1 MESKVQSQKAVSLS
15 SGESEF
21 VAMVGCSEGLLI
33 KHLWDQLTGKKCV
46 MKVRSDSSAARAMVQ
61 GQGIGRVR
69 HLDASLLWIQQKEKE
84 KVMSV
89 AAVPSELN
97 SADLETKKL
106 TQNRHRAL
114 LYMLKMVDSV
124 GKCQE
129 VRQEQGC

>member
-84 KVMSV
+84 
-89 AAVPSELN
+89 
-97 SADLETKKL
+97 
-106 TQNRHRAL
+106 TQNRHMAL

-124 GKCQE
+124 GKCQV